1 MERKDNKSKDSFF
14 KKIAYINSALFF
26 AVLIFFAVLFFI
38 LPKKEK
44 SEEEKREFTKI
55 SPITSETVFSGKT
68 AKELTNYVSDHFPF
82 RTFFINF
89 ADELADLRGFK
100 PDNVKIHGSV
110 PPSSEIPED
119 FFEESSQNS
128 EESSES
134 SSQGEISESEAA
146 DSSDTS
152 SEASETP
159 SSKEESSSQ
168 SSSKDDE
175 TAVGEQQGST
185 FIYKDR
191 AMGMFGCNPN
201 MADYYTSAI
210 NNYAEVLGDDV
221 QVYNVVVPTSID
233 FYIPQKYKSITQP
246 QKPAIDRIYEKL
258 SDKVISVDAYSSLEQ
273 HKDEYIYFRSDHHW
287 TGLGAYY
294 AYCEFAK
301 AAGFEPVAMENFETR
316 RLEGFLGTLYNQ
328 TKEPKLKENPDY
340 VDYYMIDTPHQAYRY
355 IKDQPF
361 TPYPCSIHGEYA
373 RSPNS
378 YSVFLHGDFPLVRID
393 TDIKNGK
400 KIAVVK
406 ESYGNAFAPFLANH
420 YEQVFVVDERY
431 FQLGFIDFIKAN
443 GINELVFI
451 NNSMAAYTPYHI
463 KNIQRI
469 MYQQFTPPAPEPVEE
484 TPSSEENSSSE
495 ESSSE
500 NSEVNDESSS
510 ESSSSDNTETSDE

>member
-1 MERKDNKSKDSFF
+1 MERKDNESKCGFL
-14 KKIAYINSALFF
+14 KKIAYINFILFF
-26 AVLIFFAVLFFI
+26 TVLIFFFILFLI
-38 LPKKEK
+38 LPKEEK

-55 SPITSETVFSGKT
+55 SPITAQTVFTGKT
-68 AKELTNYVSDHFPF
+68 AKELTGYVSDHFPF

-89 ADELADLRGFK
+89 ADEIADIRGFK
-100 PDNVKIHGSV
+100 PENVKIHGV
-110 PPSSEIPED
+110 IPPTSEISEDFFDNSSEI
-119 FFEESSQNS
+119 S
-128 EESSES
+128 EEKTHISSLE
-134 SSQGEISESEAA
+134 EEKSEMENTSSEAA
-146 DSSDTS
+146 SYEPESPEVSENTS
-152 SEASETP
+152 SEASLET
-159 SSKEESSSQ
+159 EENSSQ
-168 SSSKDDE
+168 SSSENKE
-175 TAVGEQQGST
+175 NIVGEQQGST

-191 AMGMFGCNPN
+191 AMGMYGCNPKI
-201 MADYYTSAI
+201 ADYYTSVI
-210 NNYAEVLGDDV
+210 NNYADVLCDSV
-221 QVYNVVVPTSID
+221 KVYNIVVPTSID

-246 QKPAIDRIYEKL
+246 QKPAIDRIYAKL
-258 SDKVISVDAYSSLEQ
+258 SDKVTSVDAYSALEA

-301 AAGFEPVAMENFETR
+301 VAGFEPIAIEDFETR
-316 RLEGFLGTLYNQ
+316 RLDGFLGTLYNQ
-328 TKEPKLKENPDY
+328 TKEPALKENPDY
-340 VDYYMIDTPHQAYRY
+340 VDYYIIDTPHQAYRY
-355 IKDQPF
+355 LKDQPF

-393 TDIKNGK
+393 TDLENGK

-431 FQLGFIDFIKAN
+431 FQLGFIDFIKQN

-469 MYQQFTPPAPEPVEE
+469 MYQQYTPPAPEPVEE
-484 TPSSEENSSSE
+484 ILSSEPEKKNEPSE
-495 ESSSE
+495 DNNSSE
-500 NSEVNDESSS
+500 NTKSS
-510 ESSSSDNTETSDE
+510 E